1 MSAVLQLIYESL
13 MLFFLISLNRPYLG
27 RSRNWFCRA
36 KCVWLDPLRI
46 RGLRASSL
54 RKVMFL
60 ACSSKWGR
68 GWWKPSFGSPFNY
81 FKSWFVVASCS
92 RELQCSDLWGGK
104 CEKFSGKMEALWLVK
119 IRPMREQRLPPV
131 GLETIPRPRLT
142 IFAAW
147 GKRGIQSDGFGIFQ
161 FLMFSSFVYC
171 LLNWCSFSYFPSFL
185 QNPVSCT
192 GEGRCAA
199 EKGGG
204 ADSPA
209 PSPLPSPAPIHP
221 HPGLQTPSSLQ
232 ERGATSS

>member
-1 MSAVLQLIYESL
+1 MVE
-13 MLFFLISLNRPYLG
+13 
-27 RSRNWFCRA
+27 
-36 KCVWLDPLRI
+36 
-46 RGLRASSL
+46 
-54 RKVMFL
+54 
-60 ACSSKWGR
+60 
-68 GWWKPSFGSPFNY
+68 
-81 FKSWFVVASCS
+81 
-92 RELQCSDLWGGK
+92 
-104 CEKFSGKMEALWLVK
+104 

-161 FLMFSSFVYC
+161 FVMFSSFVYC

-204 ADSPA
+204 ADSQPPA
-209 PSPLPSPAPIHP
+209 PSLLQPPSTLIQGFKPPAVFRRGGLPAVRHPATTSII
-221 HPGLQTPSSLQ
+221 LLVELMVRVTP
-232 ERGATSS
+232 T